1 MTRAFFSAVAV
12 LSVLWIPGVEAL
24 KSDRDQPALIEADEV
39 EMDFSSGRRI
49 YRGNVSVKQGTIRII
64 ANEIE
69 LFYDGEQLDKAI
81 AKGNPAVFRQRPDNK
96 PHDVIGQGLTIELDE
111 IRNVVTFIQEA
122 KVRQGGDA
130 ISGETIEYDMG
141 EDKMKV
147 RGDTVTTRAPQNKAV
162 STDSSTLGTEQDNSS
177 RARIVIK
184 PRKDQ
189 GTENSTAKAAGDLAK
204 VKDDTA
210 GQSSTS
216 PFHPTD
222 ETPFRAAYVRKGGA
236 RVHATRSQ
244 TSAVIGRLSPGDPVK
259 VVASDGGWFKVNTP
273 LGVAVWIYGQFVT
286 SVSGPGRVS
295 GDNVRLRSVPST
307 GKDSVVV
314 GTLNRGTAV
323 RVLQV
328 KGDWKKIRPPINLGF
343 WVPASRI
350 DPLVDANPDWLADW
364 QANLTRFGATGE

>member
-1 MTRAFFSAVAV
+1 MIRSFFSTLAI
-12 LSVLWIPGVEAL
+12 LSVLWTSGAEAL

-130 ISGETIEYDMG
+130 ITGETIEYDMG

-147 RGDTVTTRAPQNKAV
+147 RGDTVTTRAPKNKGG
-162 STDSSTLGTEQDNSS
+162 STDSSTLGTGQDDSS

-189 GTENSTAKAAGDLAK
+189 GTENSSTKAAGDLAK
-204 VKDDTA
+204 SKADTA
-210 GQSSTS
+210 TRSSTS
-216 PFHPTD
+216 PSHPTD
-222 ETPFRAAYVRKGGA
+222 KTAFRAAYVGKGGA
-236 RVHATRSQ
+236 MVHATRSQ
-244 TSAVIGRLSPGDPVK
+244 ASAVIGRLSPGDPVK
-259 VVASDGGWFKVNTP
+259 VIASDGGWFKVNTP
-273 LGVAVWIYGQFVT
+273 LGVAVWIYGKFVT
-286 SVSGPGRVS
+286 SVSGPGSVS

-314 GTLNRGTAV
+314 GRLNHGAPV

-328 KGDWKKIRPPINLGF
+328 IGDWKKITPPIDFGF

-350 DPLVDANPDWLADW
+350 DPLEQSNADWLVEW
-364 QANLTRFGATGE
+364 QASLTRSVAAGE